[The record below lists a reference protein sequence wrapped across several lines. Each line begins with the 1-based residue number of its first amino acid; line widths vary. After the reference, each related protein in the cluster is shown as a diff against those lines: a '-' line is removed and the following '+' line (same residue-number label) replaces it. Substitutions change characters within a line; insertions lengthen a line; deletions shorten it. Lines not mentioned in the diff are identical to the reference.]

1 MPAMHTD
8 NVNDVLAQLLAHLV
22 KFFARKGLQILGRI
36 NLLNKLA
43 WDDFHY
49 GQLTPKVTVLVLAGR
64 LFGVNV
70 FQ

>member
-1 MPAMHTD
+1 
-8 NVNDVLAQLLAHLV
+8 
-22 KFFARKGLQILGRI
+22 LGRI